1 MNEKKLVKEL
11 KKLIIDENV
20 NYYKDLLENYDE
32 KEATDEYWS
41 ELLPFY
47 RGLAL
52 ENQALVIKLIKQTAI
67 DTVSNV
73 LGVVDGVVDFPMEVK
88 FINVNNNGVFE
99 DDLQDLF
106 LEIIEED

>member
-1 MNEKKLVKEL
+1 M
-11 KKLIIDENV
+11 
-20 NYYKDLLENYDE
+20 
-32 KEATDEYWS
+32 
-41 ELLPFY
+41 
-47 RGLAL
+47 
-52 ENQALVIKLIKQTAI
+52 
-67 DTVSNV
+67 SNV